1 MHMRAGTRIYRSIEP
16 AFSFQT
22 FVWRKDYATLQPVSF
37 PPLYVFWTAL
47 DLSRAVMFDIFFF
60 LIIALWK
67 EKKKGNSRQGICS
80 P

>member
-1 MHMRAGTRIYRSIEP
+1 MRAGTRIYRSIEP

-60 LIIALWK
+60 SYHSSL
-67 EKKKGNSRQGICS
+67 EGKKKGNSRQGICS

>member
-1 MHMRAGTRIYRSIEP
+1 MRAGTRIYRSIEP

-22 FVWRKDYATLQPVSF
+22 FAWRKDYATLQPVSF

-60 LIIALWK
+60 SYHSSL
-67 EKKKGNSRQGICS
+67 EGKKKGKFAPRNLFTMI
-80 P
+80 